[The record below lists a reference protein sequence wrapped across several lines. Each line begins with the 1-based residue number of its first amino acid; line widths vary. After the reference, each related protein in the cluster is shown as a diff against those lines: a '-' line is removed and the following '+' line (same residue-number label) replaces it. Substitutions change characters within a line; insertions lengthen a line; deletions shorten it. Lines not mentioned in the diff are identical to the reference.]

1 MFRPRP
7 NAASGPSRN
16 DQPASQDALSPS
28 TVGDVAGSGDVT
40 TSLPTGGDE
49 GFISRM
55 MADK

>member
-7 NAASGPSRN
+7 NAASGPSRT
-16 DQPASQDALSPS
+16 DQPTSQDALSTS
-28 TVGDVAGSGDVT
+28 TVGDVVGSGEVST
-40 TSLPTGGDE
+40 PLPTGGDE